1 MALKMV
7 GPYSPQAYE
16 LAELYA
22 KGQRPAGDPGT
33 GLSTT
38 AYKIL
43 RDQNNPSF
51 TQGKPA
57 ASTVRRTAAAS
68 GGGGA
73 DPDAALNAAAIDNT
87 RKAIGSLDT
96 ELNTGYGNIDSSY
109 NSLTGKYDKEAAQTA
124 EDYDEQTVSNNKS
137 LDKNRQNALL
147 AAAQGRRG
155 LRGTLSA
162 IGALSGDGAFLADNA
177 VRTSANEDIGGAVDT
192 YATNATGLDKAKTR
206 FDEEDRDRR
215 KEAETA
221 RINQRTA
228 LEGAVAGKKQGFLQK
243 MAELFGSSGNNGE
256 ATRYLNEAGDLN
268 NVIAAKSAVAAT
280 PFAERKAAFTPG
292 DLEKYLAGAGDMT
305 VDVAGGGLGGAKPA
319 TLLAGRG
326 LGKRKEE
333 EELAV

>member
-1 MALKMV
+1 MALRNV
-7 GPYSPQAYE
+7 GPYSPQAYKA
-16 LAELYA
+16 AEMIQNGGSGTPFSPTVLKAANEIIA
-22 KGQRPAGDPGT
+22 K
-33 GLSTT
+33 
-38 AYKIL
+38 
-43 RDQNNPSF
+43 QNPQQSA
-51 TQGKPA
+51 P
-57 ASTVRRTAAAS
+57 VRRTAPAAS
-68 GGGGA
+68 GGGA

-319 TLLAGRG
+319 TLLAGRA
-326 LGKRKEE
+326 LGKRRED